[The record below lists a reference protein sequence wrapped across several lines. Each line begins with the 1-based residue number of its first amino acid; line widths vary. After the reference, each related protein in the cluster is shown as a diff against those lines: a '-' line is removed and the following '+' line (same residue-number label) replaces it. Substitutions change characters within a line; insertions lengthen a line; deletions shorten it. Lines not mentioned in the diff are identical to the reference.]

1 MKIDAEQ
8 LLTLLAVAETGSV
21 SEAAL
26 RLGRGQPAIS
36 ERLHKLTREIGEP
49 LYVREGGGI
58 QLTPAGQAL
67 IPDIRQLRAKLQDIE
82 NLLMRQKSLQS
93 GELRIASTS
102 LIANYLLPQYLQSF
116 QKQNPGVNLF
126 IKSGVAYWE
135 HINLSEL
142 DVFFFEGEMDIP
154 HLPDS
159 YEIQPWLTG
168 EIIAVMPK
176 THPLASAS
184 ALSLKDVQPFPVV
197 WREPSF
203 GVRRILEKAFRKK
216 DILPAHF
223 IEVADV
229 ESVGAM
235 VKAGLGIGFMTRTV
249 FEQRPDWDLI
259 SQPITSS
266 QLIWQSY
273 MAIPNPAR
281 RSRTLS
287 VFLNIMDASMLMGR
301 VFSESAL

>member
-1 MKIDAEQ
+1 MTMDAEQ

-58 QLTPAGQAL
+58 QLTPVGQAL

-82 NLLMRQKSLQS
+82 NLLMRQKSLQA

-116 QKQNPGVNLF
+116 QKQNPGINLY
-126 IKSGVAYWE
+126 IKSGVTYWRD
-135 HINLSEL
+135 INLSEL

-159 YEIQPWLTG
+159 YEIQQWLTG

-176 THPLASAS
+176 THPLASLS
-184 ALSLKDVQPFPVV
+184 VLSLEDIQPFPVV
-197 WREPSF
+197 WREPSS

-287 VFLNIMDASMLMGR
+287 VFLDIMDSSMLMGR

>member
-1 MKIDAEQ
+1 MTIDAEQ

-58 QLTPAGQAL
+58 QLTPVGQAL

-82 NLLMRQKSLQS
+82 NLLMRQKSLQA

-116 QKQNPGVNLF
+116 QNQNPGINLY
-126 IKSGVAYWE
+126 IKSGVTYWGD
-135 HINLSEL
+135 INLSEL

-159 YEIQPWLTG
+159 YEIQSWLTG
-168 EIIAVMPK
+168 EIVAVMPK
-176 THPLASAS
+176 THPLASLS
-184 ALSLKDVQPFPVV
+184 ALSLEDVQPYPVV
-197 WREPSF
+197 WREPSS
-203 GVRRILEKAFRKK
+203 GVRRRLEKAFRKS

-249 FEQRPDWDLI
+249 FEQRPDWGLI

-281 RSRTLS
+281 RSRALS
-287 VFLNIMDASMLMGR
+287 VFLDLMGSSTPLDQ
-301 VFSESAL
+301 VSSESAL

>member
-1 MKIDAEQ
+1 MTIDAEQ

-58 QLTPAGQAL
+58 QLTPVGQTL

-82 NLLMRQKSLQS
+82 NLLMRQKSLQA

-116 QKQNPGVNLF
+116 QNQNPGINLY
-126 IKSGVAYWE
+126 IKSGVTYWGD
-135 HINLSEL
+135 INLSEL

-159 YEIQPWLTG
+159 YEIQSWLTG
-168 EIIAVMPK
+168 EIVAVMPK
-176 THPLASAS
+176 THPLASLS
-184 ALSLKDVQPFPVV
+184 ALSLEDVQPYPVV
-197 WREPSF
+197 WREPSS
-203 GVRRILEKAFRKK
+203 GVRRRLEKAFRKS

-249 FEQRPDWDLI
+249 FEQRPDWGLI

-281 RSRTLS
+281 RSRALS
-287 VFLNIMDASMLMGR
+287 VFLDLMGSSTPLDQ
-301 VFSESAL
+301 VSSESAL

>member
-36 ERLHKLTREIGEP
+36 ERLHKLTQEIGEP
-49 LYVREGGGI
+49 LYLREGGGI
-58 QLTPAGQAL
+58 KLTAVGRAL
-67 IPDIRQLRAKLQDIE
+67 IPDIRQLRATLQDIE
-82 NLLMRQKSLQS
+82 NLLVHQKSLQS
-93 GELRIASTS
+93 GELRVASTS
-102 LIANYLLPQYLQSF
+102 LIANYLLPHYLQSF
-116 QKQNPGVNLF
+116 QKQNPGINLY
-126 IKSGVAYWE
+126 IKSGATYWE

-184 ALSLKDVQPFPVV
+184 TLSLEDVQPFPVV
-197 WREPSF
+197 WREPSS
-203 GVRRILEKAFRKK
+203 GVRRTLEKAFRQN
-216 DILPAHF
+216 DIQPTHF

-249 FEQRPDWDLI
+249 FEQRSDWGLI

-266 QLIWQSY
+266 QMIWQSY

-281 RSRTLS
+281 RSRALS
-287 VFLNIMDASMLMGR
+287 VFLDLIDSSTPLDR
-301 VFSESAL
+301 VSSESAL

>member
-1 MKIDAEQ
+1 MMIDAEQ

-58 QLTPAGQAL
+58 QLTPVGQAL

-82 NLLMRQKSLQS
+82 NLLMRQKSLQA

-116 QKQNPGVNLF
+116 QKQNPGINLY
-126 IKSGVAYWE
+126 IKSGVTYWRD
-135 HINLSEL
+135 INLSEL

-159 YEIQPWLTG
+159 YEIQQWLTG

-176 THPLASAS
+176 THPLASLS
-184 ALSLKDVQPFPVV
+184 VLSLEDIQPFPVV
-197 WREPSF
+197 WREPSS

-287 VFLNIMDASMLMGR
+287 VFLDIMDSSMLMGR

>member
-1 MKIDAEQ
+1 MDAEQ
-8 LLTLLAVAETGSV
+8 LLTLLTVAETGSV

-82 NLLMRQKSLQS
+82 NLLMRQKSLQV

-116 QKQNPGVNLF
+116 QKKNPGVNLF

-197 WREPSF
+197 WREPSS

-273 MAIPNPAR
+273 IAIPNPAR

-287 VFLNIMDASMLMGR
+287 VFLDIVDSSMLMGR
-301 VFSESAL
+301 VFAESAL

>member
-26 RLGRGQPAIS
+26 RLERGQPAIS

-58 QLTPAGQAL
+58 QLTPVGQAL

-82 NLLMRQKSLQS
+82 NLLLRQKSLQA

-116 QKQNPGVNLF
+116 QNQNPGINLY
-126 IKSGVAYWE
+126 IKSGVTYWGD
-135 HINLSEL
+135 INLSEL

-159 YEIQPWLTG
+159 YEIQSWLTG
-168 EIIAVMPK
+168 EIVAVMPK
-176 THPLASAS
+176 THPLASLS
-184 ALSLKDVQPFPVV
+184 VLSLEDVQPYPVV
-197 WREPSF
+197 WREPSS
-203 GVRRILEKAFRKK
+203 GVRRRLEKAFRKS

-249 FEQRPDWDLI
+249 FEQRPDWGLI

-281 RSRTLS
+281 RSRALS
-287 VFLNIMDASMLMGR
+287 VFLDLMGSSTPLDQ
-301 VFSESAL
+301 VSSESAL

>member
-8 LLTLLAVAETGSV
+8 LFTLLAVAETGSI

-58 QLTPAGQAL
+58 RLTPVAQAL
-67 IPDIRQLRAKLQDIE
+67 IPDIRQLRATLQDIE
-82 NLLMRQKSLQS
+82 NLLVRQKSLQS

-116 QKQNPGVNLF
+116 QSQNPGINLY
-126 IKSGVAYWE
+126 IKSGVTYWE
-135 HINLSEL
+135 GINLSEL

-168 EIIAVMPK
+168 EIVAVMPK
-176 THPLASAS
+176 MHPLVSAS
-184 ALSLKDVQPFPVV
+184 TVKLEDIQPFPVV
-197 WREPSF
+197 WREPSS
-203 GVRRILEKAFRKK
+203 GVRRILEKAFRQKN
-216 DILPAHF
+216 ILPAHF

-235 VKAGLGIGFMTRTV
+235 VKAGLGIGFMTHTV
-249 FEQRPDWDLI
+249 FEQRSDWDLVYKPI
-259 SQPITSS
+259 SSS
-266 QLIWQSY
+266 RLIWQSY
-273 MAIPNPAR
+273 IVVPNPAR
-281 RSRTLS
+281 RSRALS
-287 VFLNIMDASMLMGR
+287 MFLSLMQTNTQ
-301 VFSESAL
+301 

>member
-1 MKIDAEQ
+1 
-8 LLTLLAVAETGSV
+8 ETGSV

-58 QLTPAGQAL
+58 QLTPVGQAL

-82 NLLMRQKSLQS
+82 NLLMRQKSLQA

-159 YEIQPWLTG
+159 YEIQLWLTG

-176 THPLASAS
+176 THPLASVS
-184 ALSLKDVQPFPVV
+184 VLSLKDVQPFPVV
-197 WREPSF
+197 WREPSS

-273 MAIPNPAR
+273 IAIPNPAR

-287 VFLNIMDASMLMGR
+287 VFLDLMGSSTPLAR
-301 VFSESAL
+301 DSFESAL

>member
-1 MKIDAEQ
+1 MTIDAEQ

-102 LIANYLLPQYLQSF
+102 LIANYLLPQYLQIF

-197 WREPSF
+197 WREPSS

-216 DILPAHF
+216 NILPAHF

-266 QLIWQSY
+266 QLIWRSY

-287 VFLNIMDASMLMGR
+287 VFLDIMD
-301 VFSESAL
+301 

>member
-1 MKIDAEQ
+1 MTIDAEQ

-49 LYVREGGGI
+49 VYVREGGGI

-102 LIANYLLPQYLQSF
+102 LIANYLLPQYLQIF

-197 WREPSF
+197 WREPSS

-216 DILPAHF
+216 NILPAHF

-266 QLIWQSY
+266 QLIWRSY

-287 VFLNIMDASMLMGR
+287 VFLDIMD
-301 VFSESAL
+301 

>member
-1 MKIDAEQ
+1 
-8 LLTLLAVAETGSV
+8 SV

-58 QLTPAGQAL
+58 QLTPVGQAL

-82 NLLMRQKSLQS
+82 NLLMRQKSLQA

-159 YEIQPWLTG
+159 YEIQLWLTG

-176 THPLASAS
+176 THPLASVS
-184 ALSLKDVQPFPVV
+184 VLSLKDVQPFPVV
-197 WREPSF
+197 WREPSS

-273 MAIPNPAR
+273 IAIPNPAR

-287 VFLNIMDASMLMGR
+287 VFLDLMGSSTPLAR
-301 VFSESAL
+301 DSFESAL

>member
-1 MKIDAEQ
+1 MTIDAEQ
-8 LLTLLAVAETGSV
+8 LLTLLTVAETGSV

-82 NLLMRQKSLQS
+82 NLLMRQKSLQV

-116 QKQNPGVNLF
+116 QKKNPGVNLF

-135 HINLSEL
+135 NINLSEL

-197 WREPSF
+197 WREPSS

-273 MAIPNPAR
+273 IAIPNPAR

-287 VFLNIMDASMLMGR
+287 VFLDLMGSSTPLAR
-301 VFSESAL
+301 DSFESAL

>member
-1 MKIDAEQ
+1 
-8 LLTLLAVAETGSV
+8 
-21 SEAAL
+21 
-26 RLGRGQPAIS
+26 
-36 ERLHKLTREIGEP
+36 
-49 LYVREGGGI
+49 
-58 QLTPAGQAL
+58 
-67 IPDIRQLRAKLQDIE
+67 
-82 NLLMRQKSLQS
+82 
-93 GELRIASTS
+93 
-102 LIANYLLPQYLQSF
+102 LPQYLQSF
-116 QKQNPGVNLF
+116 QSQNPGINLY
-126 IKSGVAYWE
+126 IKSGVTYWRD
-135 HINLSEL
+135 INLSEL

-159 YEIQPWLTG
+159 YEIQQWLTG

-176 THPLASAS
+176 THPLASLS
-184 ALSLKDVQPFPVV
+184 VLSLEDIQPFPVV
-197 WREPSF
+197 WREPSS

-287 VFLNIMDASMLMGR
+287 VFLDIMDSSMLMGR

>member
-1 MKIDAEQ
+1 MTIDAEQ

-102 LIANYLLPQYLQSF
+102 LIANYLLPQYLQIF

-197 WREPSF
+197 WREPSS

-216 DILPAHF
+216 NILPAHF

-259 SQPITSS
+259 SQPIISS

-273 MAIPNPAR
+273 MAIPNSAR

-287 VFLNIMDASMLMGR
+287 VFLDIMD
-301 VFSESAL
+301 